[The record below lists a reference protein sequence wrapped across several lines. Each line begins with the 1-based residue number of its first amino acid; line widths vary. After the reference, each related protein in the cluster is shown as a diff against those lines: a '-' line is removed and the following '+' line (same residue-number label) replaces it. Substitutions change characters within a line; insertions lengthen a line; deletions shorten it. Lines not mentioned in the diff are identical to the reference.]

1 MPTPRQ
7 NNSSRVYLTA
17 LWAPLGFWI
26 IAAVI
31 FSGWLLELATDAIVL
46 FMVWLWLGSMFV
58 VISYFINIWLLR
70 KMSWLVSTGL
80 MVALNLLFLFLGLP
94 LYVIIAFAVWDGYY

>member
-1 MPTPRQ
+1 MVKPIR
-7 NNSSRVYLTA
+7 NIYLTA

-31 FSGWLLELATDAIVL
+31 FSGWLFDLATDAFLL

-58 VISYFINIWLLR
+58 AISYFINIWLLR

-80 MVALNLLFLFLGLP
+80 MVALNLLFLFLGLF
-94 LYVIIAFAVWDGYY
+94 LYVIIAFVVWDGYY